1 MLSGGYLSKLTLL
14 TVAVGSGRVRDRS
27 GLSQIRLLASCEH
40 ETLMRLAVD
49 IGIIDPREPFQL
61 SEVGKCIE
69 EAYLKTR
76 SSTVPFR
83 KMLAE
88 YIQRVLP
95 PWSFRIP
102 SGRMETVAILPED
115 VVSCFHA
122 AGLLD
127 AEPDEQVVGWWFAM
141 AEFVRSKLGER
152 KVETGC
158 LGEGL
163 SIQFETKRTGRKPK
177 WVSFESNYAGY
188 DLSSTVSAECQ
199 DVRLVEV
206 KSSNRSVDAATFFVS
221 ENEWKVAASCC
232 GDYHFHLWLLG
243 ERPIL
248 VDVPSQAI
256 APHIPQNHLAGLWK
270 TVEIPFSVF
279 FDKYLNDDPFH
290 GGRQET

>member
-27 GLSQIRLLASCEH
+27 GLSQIRSLALCEH
-40 ETLMRLAVD
+40 ETLMRLALD

-61 SEVGKCIE
+61 SEFGRFIE

-83 KMLAE
+83 KMLTE
-88 YIQRVLP
+88 YIRRVLP

-102 SGRMETVAILPED
+102 SGRMETVAILPAD
-115 VVSCFHA
+115 VVSCFQA
-122 AGLLD
+122 AKLLD
-127 AEPDEQVVGWWFAM
+127 AEPDEQMVAWWFEM
-141 AEFVRSKLGER
+141 SEFVRGKLGER
-152 KVETGC
+152 KVVTGYR
-158 LGEGL
+158 GEVL
-163 SIQFETKRTGRKPK
+163 SIQFETRRTGRKPK

-206 KSSNRSVDAATFFVS
+206 KSSGRPVEAATFFVS
-221 ENEWKVAASCC
+221 ENEWRVAASCR

-243 ERPIL
+243 EKPIL
-248 VDVPSQAI
+248 ADVPSQSI
-256 APHIPQNHLAGLWK
+256 APHIPQNHSAGLWK
-270 TVEIPFSVF
+270 TVEIPFSAF
-279 FDKYLNDDPFH
+279 FDKYRIEVVEDR
-290 GGRQET
+290 GEGTA